1 MTKTHGQ
8 RYLGCKQRLC
18 WSASESLCSAATGCY
33 HHELRLASQVL
44 GGASE
49 PWWASIRKQNNVFC
63 SNCILRSLNCTYM
76 YSMYTH
82 TYLLF
87 TTSHMKVIS
96 IALMCGFSHTHTI
109 PWKTY
114 LHVCSSG
121 SSSCHVAS
129 SSLRTTQL
137 RHGVVITR
145 LRVIKMLER
154 RRASSTLNVCS
165 ASRRGWQDS
174 RLVE

>member
-33 HHELRLASQVL
+33 HRELRLASQVL

-96 IALMCGFSHTHTI
+96 IALMCGFSHTHTHNTMENI
-109 PWKTY
+109 PACMQQRQQ
-114 LHVCSSG
+114 LLPCSQ
-121 SSSCHVAS
+121 
-129 SSLRTTQL
+129 QL
-137 RHGVVITR
+137 PENHPV
-145 LRVIKMLER
+145 E
-154 RRASSTLNVCS
+154 AWCS
-165 ASRRGWQDS
+165 YNPT
-174 RLVE
+174 